1 MLFWGTIPNY
11 YVVRLP
17 QKLNSE
23 MLSLYYIHKYDHCE
37 ESEGSFC
44 INTTAAG
51 KVNFA
56 FCLGND
62 WTGWLC
68 YQSIKKRKG
77 KNGLVLCKKLR
88 ITTSSS
94 SNKNKTEISIGE
106 FFLICAEAIGI
117 LFTGILHTL
126 IFQSPLNLGCEAT
139 SVTAFL
145 MRNWDIS
152 FSKISYVQVGFIRK
166 SSFCKSLKL
175 SRRNSFIVLETTAF
189 QKNNIHF

>member
-1 MLFWGTIPNY
+1 MLPI
-11 YVVRLP
+11 
-17 QKLNSE
+17 
-23 MLSLYYIHKYDHCE
+23 D
-37 ESEGSFC
+37 
-44 INTTAAG
+44 
-51 KVNFA
+51 
-56 FCLGND
+56 
-62 WTGWLC
+62 
-68 YQSIKKRKG
+68 KKRKG
-77 KNGLVLCKKLR
+77 KNGLVLSKKLR

-117 LFTGILHTL
+117 LFTGILHKL
-126 IFQSPLNLGCEAT
+126 IFQSPLNLGNEAT

-166 SSFCKSLKL
+166 SSFCRSLKL